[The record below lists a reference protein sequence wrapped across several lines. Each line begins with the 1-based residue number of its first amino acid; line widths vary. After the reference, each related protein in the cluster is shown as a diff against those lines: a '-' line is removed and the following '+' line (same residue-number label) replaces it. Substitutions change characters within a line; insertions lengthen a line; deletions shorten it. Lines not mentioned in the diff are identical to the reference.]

1 MERENRRV
9 SMTKRLLKEGLLQ
22 LLETRKLENIRVT
35 ELCEVSGVNRAT
47 FYRHYTLPKD
57 LLAEIEGDLI
67 AELHRISP
75 LPESIKELESYL
87 EEFCIC
93 LQNHS
98 ACVQMLLRCG
108 CVLKL
113 QDSINSFCQSL
124 MHGQEA
130 AQEREDPLHLQM
142 RAAFLTGG
150 IGLMLRRWILESE
163 RQSPAEIAKFVAE
176 LLWREED
183 FCSSTAG

>member
-22 LLETRKLENIRVT
+22 LLETQKPENIRVT

-57 LLAEIEGDLI
+57 LLAEMENDLI

-75 LPESIKELESYL
+75 LPESIRETESYL
-87 EEFCIC
+87 EKYCSC
-93 LQNHS
+93 LQENA
-98 ACVQMLLRCG
+98 ACVQTLVRCG
-108 CVLKL
+108 CVMKL
-113 QDSINSFCQSL
+113 QESL
-124 MHGQEA
+124 NRFSESLIRGQ
-130 AQEREDPLHLQM
+130 DISPVHLQM

-163 RQSPAEIAKFVAE
+163 RQRPKEMAKFVAE
-176 LLWREED
+176 LLQRESDCHRKTE
-183 FCSSTAG
+183 C

>member
-75 LPESIKELESYL
+75 LPESIEETENYL
-87 EEFCIC
+87 EKYCSC
-93 LQNHS
+93 LQKNAAS
-98 ACVQMLLRCG
+98 VQTLVRSG
-108 CVLKL
+108 CVMKL
-113 QDSINSFCQSL
+113 QESVNRFCESL
-124 MHGQEA
+124 IRKQNIS
-130 AQEREDPLHLQM
+130 PLHLQM

-176 LLWREED
+176 LLRREED